1 MERVRIRPL
10 VFPPKDLPLPLPFP
24 LYKNITILPPPPTP
38 NPLQEMFAKYRRS
51 QALTV
56 PEDTFGKS
64 SCWKCPSDVPSM
76 EPFRARVGEVHLVP
90 GLRTRT
96 VA

>member
-1 MERVRIRPL
+1 
-10 VFPPKDLPLPLPFP
+10 
-24 LYKNITILPPPPTP
+24 
-38 NPLQEMFAKYRRS
+38 MFAKYRRS